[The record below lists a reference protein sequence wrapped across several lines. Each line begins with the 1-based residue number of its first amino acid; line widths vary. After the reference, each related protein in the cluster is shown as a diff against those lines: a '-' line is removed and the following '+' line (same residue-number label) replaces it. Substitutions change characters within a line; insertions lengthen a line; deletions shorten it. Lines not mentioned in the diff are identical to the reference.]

1 MHKITECVILISLLA
16 ADGLAKARAADDAKG
31 VVDPMERQ
39 TILLA
44 EFDNVQR
51 GDGSA
56 GRIQR
61 PVLYTIKV
69 RGRVT
74 RILNDAGHQG
84 LREGE
89 FQMEFTESSGGMH
102 KGVSWTDFDIQAGQ
116 QYLIFSDPKPR
127 LAAMVELPSGA
138 YPVTDKEDAVA
149 DVDLILHSASLTLRE
164 QASTVSAA
172 IAGAAKARSL
182 FLARY
187 GAALLAAGSDS
198 DTAALAHSIENSR
211 ESAFSNMGRDTLLYG
226 LWSHLRELDKPPDNL
241 CHVFVTMTAR
251 YLVGATGHPDPGPFN
266 IPDIRDPI
274 RQNYVPWI
282 LGSERAKAVLRAAPA
297 PALAEQVRKK
307 ALQAAA
313 DDWYSPTYLAR
324 LRQLAEILEAQ

>member
-102 KGVSWTDFDIQAGQ
+102 KRGFLDGLRHTSGPTIPDFFGPEAQAG
-116 QYLIFSDPKPR
+116 R
-127 LAAMVELPSGA
+127 HG
-138 YPVTDKEDAVA
+138 
-149 DVDLILHSASLTLRE
+149 
-164 QASTVSAA
+164 
-172 IAGAAKARSL
+172 
-182 FLARY
+182 
-187 GAALLAAGSDS
+187 
-198 DTAALAHSIENSR
+198 
-211 ESAFSNMGRDTLLYG
+211 
-226 LWSHLRELDKPPDNL
+226 
-241 CHVFVTMTAR
+241 
-251 YLVGATGHPDPGPFN
+251 
-266 IPDIRDPI
+266 
-274 RQNYVPWI
+274 
-282 LGSERAKAVLRAAPA
+282 
-297 PALAEQVRKK
+297 
-307 ALQAAA
+307 
-313 DDWYSPTYLAR
+313 
-324 LRQLAEILEAQ
+324 